1 VDKSQPD
8 ICERSTLKQINRI
21 SQNRSLSSVLVRK
34 SIKQSYKPSETVLSL
49 MHDYKQMTNDAIRI
63 GLAKGASTMKSLCM
77 LSYEQL
83 TRFKLPSY
91 YKLCAISK
99 AAGIL
104 DSRKKSMRRGYKTKD
119 PFLKKLALISCYGF
133 KITKGGK
140 LRIPFGNRKFEE
152 IPLSKRTLKILSDP
166 ALNVNSFCLTENS
179 LSLCISKEVEEMKPA
194 GALGIDRNLRN
205 LTVGNGARVTY
216 YDMSKLVDI
225 GEVTHSIMKSFKRN
239 DVRIRKEISSKY
251 GRRKAERV
259 KGILH
264 SISKA
269 VVTETKENN
278 QAIVFEDI
286 RNIRSMYRKGNS
298 QGHDYRRQM
307 NNNWPFAEIKRQIEY
322 KAEWEGIP
330 VIHLSK
336 GETRGTSSLCP
347 RCGERLQSD
356 RAHRRQLWCTKC
368 GRWLDRDL
376 VAVMNISRR
385 GWLRFD
391 QSKGPPCEAMV
402 KEPEKTTV
410 ILRVDG
416 SKLSSRM
423 GENL

>member
-1 VDKSQPD
+1 MYP
-8 ICERSTLKQINRI
+8 I
-21 SQNRSLSSVLVRK
+21 
-34 SIKQSYKPSETVLSL
+34 
-49 MHDYKQMTNDAIRI
+49 
-63 GLAKGASTMKSLCM
+63 
-77 LSYEQL
+77 
-83 TRFKLPSY
+83 
-91 YKLCAISK
+91 
-99 AAGIL
+99 
-104 DSRKKSMRRGYKTKD
+104 
-119 PFLKKLALISCYGF
+119 
-133 KITKGGK
+133 
-140 LRIPFGNRKFEE
+140 
-152 IPLSKRTLKILSDP
+152 
-166 ALNVNSFCLTENS
+166 
-179 LSLCISKEVEEMKPA
+179 

-205 LTVGNGARVTY
+205 LTVGNHEKVACC
-216 YDMSKLVDI
+216 DMSKVVEI
-225 GEVTHSIMKSFKRN
+225 GEATHSIVRSFKRN
-239 DVRIRKEISSKY
+239 DVRIRRDISSKY

-259 KGILH
+259 KRIFHL
-264 SISKA
+264 ISKA
-269 VVTETKENN
+269 VVKEAKENN
-278 QAIVFEDI
+278 QAIVFENIRDI
-286 RNIRSMYRKGNS
+286 RRMYQKGNY
-298 QGHDYRRQM
+298 QGHEFRRQM

-322 KAEWEGIP
+322 KAQWEGVP
-330 VIHLSK
+330 VIHLTK